1 MIKGLVSGM
10 QAARA
15 AGTERLHIGGCV
27 LLALSAVL
35 SGCGGKETDPKI
47 EARLAAVEAKAA
59 SADRRAREA
68 VNAVRQSNPSAV
80 ANFGPDTGFGE
91 EQEASPYV
99 DPGSGGFEGGSEVP
113 ESPAIGQ

>member
-1 MIKGLVSGM
+1 MSNSLVSAM
-10 QAARA
+10 PVAKS
-15 AGTERLHIGGCV
+15 AGTERLHIGACA

-68 VNAVRQSNPSAV
+68 VNAVRQGNPAAV
-80 ANFGPDTGFGE
+80 ANFGPDTGFGD
-91 EQEASPYV
+91 EQDANPYV
-99 DPGSGGFEGGSEVP
+99 DPGNGGFEGGSEVP